1 MEVDMTTLGMRAL
14 VSLGVTLSVSLAAC
28 AGAPARAALGG
39 DAPAEAAAPLAIRF
53 DNQEREHVHVY
64 LVGEKREWLLGR
76 VEPGATARLRIPDE
90 ALGETDELVQ
100 LAVLAGGR
108 MTLGAARDGRAR
120 LSISQPVSRIASQRW
135 RLVQGQL
142 TPLWVSGRLV
152 SADSR

>member
-28 AGAPARAALGG
+28 AGSPARAAVGG

-76 VEPGATARLRIPDE
+76 VEPGAIATLRIPDD
-90 ALGETDELVQ
+90 LFDSDPGFVQ
-100 LAVLAGGR
+100 LAVITGGGVSQR
-108 MTLGAARDGRAR
+108 AARDPRAQFTIAQDPSGI
-120 LSISQPVSRIASQRW
+120 LSHRW
-135 RLVQGQL
+135 QLAQGQL
-142 TPLWVSGRLV
+142 TSLAVR
-152 SADSR
+152 SAH